1 MDQRRDLLGYILP
14 KTVVG
19 LALWLL
25 IFALGIGASG
35 VVFFVAYERRLTEME
50 SRISSVRTELERKL
64 NDAVT
69 RLENADRAN
78 QGSVTGTGTAGPVIE
93 VMRLLTSV
101 GPSVAVVQ
109 GIDASGARTAG
120 SGFVLSSTANQS
132 WLLTGFHLLAGSVAA
147 SQAPATAAPPPPA
160 LPAPTSTGVPAMPTA
175 TPTVEPPP
183 PPRVTVH
190 LGGADRTGTVYTWD
204 ATHDLALLIVNVGS
218 VPSLKLSD
226 AVPAPGLS
234 VWAVGAASGQFG
246 ATAAKGQLLGSSA
259 LSLTT
264 DAVFGGTASGG
275 PLVDR
280 EGKVMGVLGTFQA
293 TGTPIS
299 PAGQA
304 VPVRLA
310 CLQVV
315 VCPR

>member
-1 MDQRRDLLGYILP
+1 MDQRRDLLGYMLP

-25 IFALGIGASG
+25 IFALGVGASG

-50 SRISSVRTELERKL
+50 SRMSSVRTELERKL

-78 QGSVTGTGTAGPVIE
+78 QGSVRG
-93 VMRLLTSV
+93 
-101 GPSVAVVQ
+101 
-109 GIDASGARTAG
+109 
-120 SGFVLSSTANQS
+120 
-132 WLLTGFHLLAGSVAA
+132 
-147 SQAPATAAPPPPA
+147 
-160 LPAPTSTGVPAMPTA
+160 
-175 TPTVEPPP
+175 
-183 PPRVTVH
+183 TVH

-204 ATHDLALLIVNVGS
+204 ATHDLALLVVNVGS